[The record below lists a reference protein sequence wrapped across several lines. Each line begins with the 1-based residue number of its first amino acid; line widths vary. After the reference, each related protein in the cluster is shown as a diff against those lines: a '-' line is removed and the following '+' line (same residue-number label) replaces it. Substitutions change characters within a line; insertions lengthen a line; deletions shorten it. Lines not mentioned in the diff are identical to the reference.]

1 MRRREWGND
10 IVPDYILQQQQKRL
24 AQEAAVRAAEVERHN
39 AAISFDFLKRHKAR
53 VAITVDGVT
62 FETTGDDLDAVVT
75 QARARL
81 QEQKQAADAAKAA
94 HRSISWGT

>member
-24 AQEAAVRAAEVERHN
+24 EQEAKVRAAELERYN
-39 AAISFDFLKRHKAR
+39 AAVSFDFLKRHKAR

-62 FETTGDDLDAVVT
+62 FETTGDDLDAVIM
-75 QARARL
+75 QARSAIDARR
-81 QEQKQAADAAKAA
+81 QADDEARRAS
-94 HRSISWGT
+94 RSLTWGT